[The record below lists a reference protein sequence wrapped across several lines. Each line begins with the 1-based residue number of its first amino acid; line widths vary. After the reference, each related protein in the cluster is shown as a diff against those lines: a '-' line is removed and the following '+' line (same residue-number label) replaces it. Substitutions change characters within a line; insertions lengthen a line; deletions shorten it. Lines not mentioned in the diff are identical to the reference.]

1 MNKRYYFMKRD
12 EKGIKEEKFIESVNL
27 IEEKI
32 FKYLEDSKKFYISTK
47 DNFT

>member
-1 MNKRYYFMKRD
+1 MK
-12 EKGIKEEKFIESVNL
+12 KVITEEKFIESVNL

-32 FKYLEDSKKFYISTK
+32 CKYMEDSKKFYISTK